1 MMSWRRKQQ
10 RQHVR
15 AIVKRPP
22 RLKAPRMIVRRPES
36 TGVHYYGAP
45 SRRRGWRPSL
55 RLSWRPGW
63 RFYSAATTLG
73 VIAVAGAGLYWA
85 VTSPYFKVSTV
96 TVEGNQVVAT
106 EILLERLDLSGESM
120 FRIDLDEAQDALS
133 SMPLVKSAQI
143 ERVWPDQIAVIVEE
157 RQPWGTWEQ
166 DGVAYTI
173 DREGVVLGL
182 LTPPAGS
189 PVIRSAQHGT
199 RQQGDRVDY
208 QAVDAA
214 AELYTKLPEVLGA
227 SVAEVAYLPDK
238 GLVVRTAGGETAIF
252 GDSSSIEYK
261 LAVWAAMAET
271 ARGRHFAYSTIDLR
285 FGNRPVLQ

>member
-1 MMSWRRKQQ
+1 
-10 RQHVR
+10 
-15 AIVKRPP
+15 
-22 RLKAPRMIVRRPES
+22 
-36 TGVHYYGAP
+36 
-45 SRRRGWRPSL
+45 
-55 RLSWRPGW
+55 
-63 RFYSAATTLG
+63 
-73 VIAVAGAGLYWA
+73 
-85 VTSPYFKVSTV
+85 
-96 TVEGNQVVAT
+96 
-106 EILLERLDLSGESM
+106 
-120 FRIDLDEAQDALS
+120 
-133 SMPLVKSAQI
+133 
-143 ERVWPDQIAVIVEE
+143 
-157 RQPWGTWEQ
+157 
-166 DGVAYTI
+166 
-173 DREGVVLGL
+173 
-182 LTPPAGS
+182 
-189 PVIRSAQHGT
+189 VIRSAQHGT